1 VVATRQ
7 PALRPAPQPSGQP
20 AISPIRVPSA
30 EWGAKPVHPGALG
43 PRTPTDVKIVIGAL
57 IVVSCAVAAIIGVL
71 LSSAM
76 IAVII
81 AVVGFLAVT
90 TFVAV
95 TRL

>member
-1 VVATRQ
+1 M
-7 PALRPAPQPSGQP
+7 
-20 AISPIRVPSA
+20 
-30 EWGAKPVHPGALG
+30 
-43 PRTPTDVKIVIGAL
+43 IGAL

-81 AVVGFLAVT
+81 AVVGFLAIT